1 MKCIS
6 TVHAQARGLAPP
18 PWKFK
23 SRQKSLSENFLIYFT
38 GMRLGFGKNSGKI
51 HVAIGSNPI
60 QHCRF

>member
-1 MKCIS
+1 MYIHCS
-6 TVHAQARGLAPP
+6 RSGAWPCPP